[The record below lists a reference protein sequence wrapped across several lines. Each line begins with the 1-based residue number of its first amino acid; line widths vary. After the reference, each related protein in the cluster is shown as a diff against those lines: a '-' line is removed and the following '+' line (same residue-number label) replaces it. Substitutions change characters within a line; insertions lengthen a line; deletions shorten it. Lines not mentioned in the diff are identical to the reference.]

1 MQATAWI
8 ILALLLCVWLMVRY
22 FQDYVKNRKLKHVVA
37 LRIVQR
43 HLKMILIL
51 KIMENETI

>member
-1 MQATAWI
+1 MQTTAWI